1 MLVVASGLLIAPDG
15 RGMYFCALV
24 EPWNRLLVVYGLT
37 LDLVMNVR
45 PVSVS
50 AGLTV
55 PPEMLYR

>member
-24 EPWNRLLVVYGLT
+24 EPWNRLLFVYGLA

-50 AGLTV
+50 AGVTV